1 MVAAMRSVPIP
12 PAAWRR
18 SIHRSGDRGARRSR
32 LQGRAPVGLIAAAVL
47 CAACSFEYAEAGAS
61 PEELLEHLPETELT
75 DVTRTIVRDGRVVA
89 EIRAERVW
97 NFRRRART
105 ILQDVG
111 YTEYDAAGNAVTTG
125 SAERAVYYT
134 EREDAVLSGSI
145 RLRSEA
151 QGVTVQ
157 AQALRWEDARRRLVS
172 SPGDIV
178 ELTRDDGSHVR
189 GDGLE
194 ADVRRKTI
202 RFSGAVSGT
211 LVTESNYS
219 ED

>member
-1 MVAAMRSVPIP
+1 MP
-12 PAAWRR
+12 PAARRRVIRRTGDGGVRR
-18 SIHRSGDRGARRSR
+18 SGLQSR
-32 LQGRAPVGLIAAAVL
+32 TIAALIAAAVL
-47 CAACSFEYAEAGAS
+47 CAACSFEYTDAGAA
-61 PEELLEHLPETELT
+61 PEQLLEHIPETELT
-75 DVTRTIVRDGRVVA
+75 GVTRTIVRDGRVVA
-89 EIRAERVW
+89 EVRAAQVW

-105 ILQDVG
+105 ILQDVH
-111 YTEYDAAGNAVTTG
+111 YTEYDVAGNAVTTG

-134 EREDAVLSGSI
+134 EREDVALSGSI

-172 SPGDIV
+172 TPGDAV
-178 ELTRDDGSHVR
+178 EFTRDDGSQVR

-202 RFSGAVSGT
+202 RFSGAVSGI
-211 LVTESNYS
+211 LVTESDR

>member
-1 MVAAMRSVPIP
+1 MVAAMRSLRIP

-18 SIHRSGDRGARRSR
+18 VVRRSGDGGARSSR
-32 LQGRAPVGLIAAAVL
+32 LQGRAAAGLIAAAML
-47 CAACSFEYAEAGAS
+47 CAACSFEYSEAGAA
-61 PEELLEHLPETELT
+61 PEQLLEHIPETEFT
-75 DVTRTIVRDGRVVA
+75 GVTRTIVRDGRVVA
-89 EIRAERVW
+89 EVRAERVW

-105 ILQDVG
+105 ILQDVH

-134 EREDAVLSGSI
+134 EREDAALSGSI

-157 AQALRWEDARRRLVS
+157 AQALRWEDGPRRLVS
-172 SPGDIV
+172 TPGDVV
-178 ELTRDDGSHVR
+178 EFTRDDGSHVR

-194 ADVRRKTI
+194 ADARRKTI

-211 LVTESNYS
+211 LVAQS
-219 ED
+219 DGGD

>member
-1 MVAAMRSVPIP
+1 MPIYP
-12 PAAWRR
+12 VL
-18 SIHRSGDRGARRSR
+18 HRSHSLVGMARRVLLR
-32 LQGRAPVGLIAAAVL
+32 VQRCAPALAAERMAPRDPPCGRRRRAAKRTAGRTAAALITAAVL
-47 CAACSFEYAEAGAS
+47 TG
-61 PEELLEHLPETELT
+61 
-75 DVTRTIVRDGRVVA
+75 VTHTIVRDGRVVA
-89 EIRAERVW
+89 EVRAAQVW

-105 ILQDVG
+105 ILQDVR
-111 YTEYDAAGNAVTTG
+111 YAEYDAAGNAATTG
-125 SAERAVYYT
+125 SADRAVYYT
-134 EREDAVLSGSI
+134 EREDAALSGSI

-157 AQALRWEDARRRLVS
+157 AQALRWEDDRRRLVPT
-172 SPGDIV
+172 PGDV
-178 ELTRDDGSHVR
+178 AEFTRDDGSQVR

-211 LVTESNYS
+211 LVTESDN

>member
-1 MVAAMRSVPIP
+1 MVAAMRSVRMP
-12 PAAWRR
+12 PAAWRCVTR
-18 SIHRSGDRGARRSR
+18 RSGRGGAPRSPLR
-32 LQGRAPVGLIAAAVL
+32 GRTPAALISAAVL
-47 CAACSFEYAEAGAS
+47 CAACSFEYTEAGPS
-61 PEELLEHLPETELT
+61 PEELLVHVPETELT

-105 ILQDVG
+105 ILEGVG

-134 EREDAVLSGSI
+134 EREDAALSGSI

-172 SPGDIV
+172 TPGDVV
-178 ELTRDDGSHVR
+178 EFTRDDGSQVR

-202 RFSGAVSGT
+202 RFSGSVSGT
-211 LVTESNYS
+211 LVTESDG